1 VLQGDMSIVGP
12 RPIVVGEIERYGAYF
27 YHYCAVRPGITGLWQ
42 VSGRNDMTYRRR
54 VACDVL
60 YARNKSLRTDLKIIV
75 ATLPAVTSGRG
86 SY

>member
-1 VLQGDMSIVGP
+1 
-12 RPIVVGEIERYGAYF
+12 
-27 YHYCAVRPGITGLWQ
+27 
-42 VSGRNDMTYRRR
+42 